1 MKFDDSKI
9 YVYFSIAVLVAGIL
23 FGLPGIYS
31 KMVTEPAIEKLLT
44 QDADSQKLKQAYI
57 MLRNPHIFAGYDR
70 FDEAG
75 AGIEYILKEF
85 DNRVAEQKEFTS
97 NDILYLE
104 LLLQRRQQ
112 GSDLSIKT
120 MIYFLLISVLGL
132 IGLFIEKKTS
142 KNYESNP

>member
-9 YVYFSIAVLVAGIL
+9 YFYFSIAVLVAGIL

-31 KMVTEPAIEKLLT
+31 KMVTEPAIEKLLVQNT
-44 QDADSQKLKQAYI
+44 DSQKLKQAYI

-70 FDEAG
+70 YDEAG

-85 DNRVAEQKEFTS
+85 DNRVAQQKEFTS
-97 NDILYLE
+97 NDAMYLE
-104 LLLQRRQQ
+104 LLLLRRQQ

-120 MIYFLLISVLGL
+120 MIYFILLSLLGVTAL
-132 IGLFIEKKTS
+132 AIEKHVNK
-142 KNYESNP
+142 K

>member
-1 MKFDDSKI
+1 MKFDDRKI

-57 MLRNPHIFAGYDR
+57 ILRNPHIFAGYDR

-120 MIYFLLISVLGL
+120 MIYFVLLSVLGV
-132 IGLFIEKKTS
+132 IGLLIEKKTG
-142 KNYESNP
+142 KNLK

>member
-9 YVYFSIAVLVAGIL
+9 YFYFSIAVLVAGIL

-31 KMVTEPAIEKLLT
+31 KMVTEPAIENLLVQNANSNT
-44 QDADSQKLKQAYI
+44 LKQAYI

-70 FDEAG
+70 YDEAG

-85 DNRVAEQKEFTS
+85 DNRVAQQKEFTS
-97 NDILYLE
+97 NDAMYLE
-104 LLLQRRQQ
+104 LLLLRRQQ

-120 MIYFLLISVLGL
+120 MIYFILLSLLGVTAL
-132 IGLFIEKKTS
+132 AIEKHVNK
-142 KNYESNP
+142 K

>member
-120 MIYFLLISVLGL
+120 MIYFLLLSVLGL

-142 KNYESNP
+142 KNLK

>member
-1 MKFDDSKI
+1 MKIDDSKI
-9 YVYFSIAVLVAGIL
+9 YLYFSIAVLVAGIL

-31 KMVTEPAIEKLLT
+31 RMVTEPAIENRMT
-44 QDADSQKLKQAYI
+44 QDADTNTLKQAYI

-75 AGIEYILKEF
+75 IEYILKEF
-85 DNRVAEQKEFTS
+85 DTRVAEQKDFTE
-97 NDILYLE
+97 NDKLYLE

-120 MIYFLLISVLGL
+120 MVFFMLLSLLGAIAL
-132 IGLFIEKKTS
+132 VIEKLRQ
-142 KNYESNP
+142 

>member
-1 MKFDDSKI
+1 MKFDDRKI

-57 MLRNPHIFAGYDR
+57 ILRNPHIFAGYDR

-85 DNRVAEQKEFTS
+85 DNRVAEQKEFTT

-104 LLLQRRQQ
+104 LLLQRRKQ

-120 MIYFLLISVLGL
+120 MIYFVLLSVLGV
-132 IGLFIEKKTS
+132 IGLLIEKKTS

>member
-1 MKFDDSKI
+1 MKFDDRKI

-57 MLRNPHIFAGYDR
+57 ILRNPHIFAGYDR

-85 DNRVAEQKEFTS
+85 DNRVAEQKEFTA

-120 MIYFLLISVLGL
+120 MIYFVLLSVLGV
-132 IGLFIEKKTS
+132 IGLLIEKKTS

>member
-1 MKFDDSKI
+1 MKFDDRKI

-57 MLRNPHIFAGYDR
+57 ILRNPHIFAGYDR

-142 KNYESNP
+142 KNLK

>member
-9 YVYFSIAVLVAGIL
+9 YFYFSIAVLVAGIL

-31 KMVTEPAIEKLLT
+31 KIVTEPAIEKLLAQNT
-44 QDADSQKLKQAYI
+44 DSQKLKQAYI

-70 FDEAG
+70 YDEAG

-85 DNRVAEQKEFTS
+85 DNRVAQQKEFTS
-97 NDILYLE
+97 NDAMYLE
-104 LLLQRRQQ
+104 LLLVRRQQ

-120 MIYFLLISVLGL
+120 MIYFILLSLLGVTAL
-132 IGLFIEKKTS
+132 AIEKHVNK
-142 KNYESNP
+142 K

>member
-1 MKFDDSKI
+1 MKIDDSKI
-9 YVYFSIAVLVAGIL
+9 YLYFSIAVLVVGIL

-31 KMVTEPAIEKLLT
+31 RVVTEPAIESLITKNA
-44 QDADSQKLKQAYI
+44 DANKLKQAYI

-70 FDEAG
+70 FDEGG

-85 DNRVAEQKEFTS
+85 DSRVAEQKEFTD
-97 NDILYLE
+97 NDKLYLE

-120 MIYFLLISVLGL
+120 MIYFILLSLLGAIAL
-132 IGLFIEKKTS
+132 VIEKLRQ
-142 KNYESNP
+142 

>member
-1 MKFDDSKI
+1 MKFDDAKI
-9 YVYFSIAVLVAGIL
+9 YFYFSIAVLVAGIL

-44 QDADSQKLKQAYI
+44 QDAGSQKLKQAYI

-70 FDEAG
+70 YDEAG

-85 DNRVAEQKEFTS
+85 DTRVAEQKEFTA
-97 NDILYLE
+97 NDTMYLE
-104 LLLQRRQQ
+104 LLLLRRQQ

-120 MIYFLLISVLGL
+120 MIFFFLLSILGVIGL
-132 IGLFIEKKTS
+132 IIEKKTNENLK
-142 KNYESNP
+142 KN

>member
-9 YVYFSIAVLVAGIL
+9 YFYFSIAVLVAGFL

-31 KMVTEPAIEKLLT
+31 KMVTEPAIEKLLAQNT
-44 QDADSQKLKQAYI
+44 DSQKLKQAYI

-70 FDEAG
+70 YDEAG

-85 DNRVAEQKEFTS
+85 DNRVAQQKEFTS
-97 NDILYLE
+97 NDAMYLE
-104 LLLQRRQQ
+104 LLLLRRQQ

-120 MIYFLLISVLGL
+120 MIYFILLSLLGVTAL
-132 IGLFIEKKTS
+132 AIEKHVNK
-142 KNYESNP
+142 K

>member
-9 YVYFSIAVLVAGIL
+9 YFYFSIAVLVAGFL

-31 KMVTEPAIEKLLT
+31 KMVTEPAIEKLLAQNT
-44 QDADSQKLKQAYI
+44 DSQKLKQAYI

-70 FDEAG
+70 YDEAG

-85 DNRVAEQKEFTS
+85 DNRVAQQKEFTS
-97 NDILYLE
+97 NDEMYLE
-104 LLLQRRQQ
+104 LLLLRRQQ

-120 MIYFLLISVLGL
+120 MIYFILLSLLGVTAL
-132 IGLFIEKKTS
+132 AIEKHVNK
-142 KNYESNP
+142 K

>member
-1 MKFDDSKI
+1 MKFDDRKI

-57 MLRNPHIFAGYDR
+57 ILRNPHIFAGYDR

-120 MIYFLLISVLGL
+120 MIYFLLLSVLGL

-142 KNYESNP
+142 KNLK

>member
-9 YVYFSIAVLVAGIL
+9 YFYFSIAVLVAGIL

-31 KMVTEPAIEKLLT
+31 KMVTEPAIEKLLAQNT
-44 QDADSQKLKQAYI
+44 DSQKLKQAYI

-70 FDEAG
+70 YDEAG

-85 DNRVAEQKEFTS
+85 DNRVAQQKEFTS
-97 NDILYLE
+97 NDAMYLE
-104 LLLQRRQQ
+104 LLLLRRQQ

-120 MIYFLLISVLGL
+120 MIYFILLSLLGVTAL
-132 IGLFIEKKTS
+132 AIEKHVNK
-142 KNYESNP
+142 K

>member
-9 YVYFSIAVLVAGIL
+9 YFYFSIAVLVAGIL

-31 KMVTEPAIEKLLT
+31 KMVTEPAIEKLLAQNT
-44 QDADSQKLKQAYI
+44 DSQKLKQAYI

-70 FDEAG
+70 YDEAG

-85 DNRVAEQKEFTS
+85 DNRVAQQKEFTS
-97 NDILYLE
+97 NDAMYLE
-104 LLLQRRQQ
+104 LLLVRRQQ

-120 MIYFLLISVLGL
+120 MIYFILLSLLGVTAL
-132 IGLFIEKKTS
+132 AIEKHVNK
-142 KNYESNP
+142 K

>member
-1 MKFDDSKI
+1 MKFDDRKI

-120 MIYFLLISVLGL
+120 MIYFLLLSVLGL

-142 KNYESNP
+142 KNLK

>member
-1 MKFDDSKI
+1 MNFDDSKI

-31 KMVTEPAIEKLLT
+31 KIITEPAIENLLT
-44 QDADSQKLKQAYI
+44 QDANSQMLKQSYI

-70 FDEAG
+70 YDEAG

-85 DNRVAEQKEFTS
+85 DNRVAGQKEFTA
-97 NDILYLE
+97 NDILYLTR
-104 LLLQRRQQ
+104 LLQRRQQ

-120 MIYFLLISVLGL
+120 MIYFLLLSVLGV
-132 IGLFIEKKTS
+132 IGLIIERKTT
-142 KNYESNP
+142 KHYESNP

>member
-1 MKFDDSKI
+1 MKIDDSKI
-9 YVYFSIAVLVAGIL
+9 YLYFSIAVLVAGIL

-31 KMVTEPAIEKLLT
+31 RVVTEPVIESLIT
-44 QDADSQKLKQAYI
+44 QNADTNKLKQAYI

-70 FDEAG
+70 FDEGG

-85 DNRVAEQKEFTS
+85 DSRVAEQKEFTE
-97 NDILYLE
+97 NDKLYLE

-120 MIYFLLISVLGL
+120 MVFFILLSLLGAIAL
-132 IGLFIEKKTS
+132 AIEKNVNK
-142 KNYESNP
+142 KIE